1 MSASSLATTY
11 AAGVALSICISSSNS
26 FGMGL
31 QKRAHRRLLAL
42 PKAQRSAP
50 AADAGWR
57 LGLVFL
63 ALGAVGSLGNYALL
77 GQARASAMAA
87 ITIVTNAAMA
97 RLMLGER
104 LRAIDALV
112 AALVIAGI
120 ATSVTFGAG
129 ATGSAPTATL
139 DELLAVV
146 NPRDQRELV
155 QHRDVVVPPLRSG
168 RDVIYS
174 PGCKVYML
182 GGFW

>member
-139 DELLAVV
+139 DELLA
-146 NPRDQRELV
+146 RTRA
-155 QHRDVVVPPLRSG
+155 
-168 RDVIYS
+168 
-174 PGCKVYML
+174 
-182 GGFW
+182 